1 MTSPI
6 EFRHR
11 IKKFLRFSKQELS
24 TIVIATLITGF
35 IFSFRDWGDTTFN
48 LSIGLTNLL
57 LTIIIVFISI
67 IFKLTCQKLYALSTG
82 YKAEFKVWWAGLII
96 ALVFTFITVG
106 RVPLVLIGTIVTTFM
121 VKQRLGEFR
130 YAHNYEE
137 NAMAAQW
144 GVYGALIMAMIFG
157 VGLLYFP
164 ESYFFNMGVFFNLVM
179 AVCALIPI
187 PQLDGLTIIWG
198 SKLYYII
205 GIVASILAPL
215 LLVSYKI
222 NLVPQKVGLITAIIV
237 GSVAGVIYMLV
248 MSEK

>member
-6 EFRHR
+6 ELRHR
-11 IKKFLRFSKQELS
+11 IKRFLRFSKQELS
-24 TIVIATLITGF
+24 TIVIATLIMGF

-48 LSIGLTNLL
+48 LSMGLTHLI
-57 LTIIIVFISI
+57 LTVLIVFVSI

-96 ALVFTFITVG
+96 ALVFAFITKG
-106 RVPLVLIGTIVTTFM
+106 IVPLVLTGTIVTSFM

-144 GVYGALIMAMIFG
+144 GVYGALIMAMIFAI
-157 VGLLYFP
+157 GLLYFP

-179 AVCALIPI
+179 AASALIPI

-205 GIVASILAPL
+205 GITLSLLSPL
-215 LLVSYKI
+215 LLLSYKI
-222 NLVPQKVGLITAIIV
+222 NLVPQKVGLITAIVI
-237 GSVAGVIYMLV
+237 GSISGIIYMLV